1 MEKVSI
7 IVPFYNVEP
16 YIETCLDSL
25 LRQTHSNLEILCI
38 DDCSEDGS
46 IDIVNARCSIDS
58 RVRVITH
65 TQNKGLGG
73 ARNTGV
79 VAASGDYICFV
90 DSDDYVAENYV
101 ERLYRALSE
110 DAADV
115 AVCGFSGFWE
125 SGEEQYQTVYQRE
138 TIDVEATK
146 GNVFDI
152 VSRIRG
158 AAWMKMYRRRLLT
171 ENDIFQPEKRYY
183 EGVTFWLK
191 SVFHSRRISTIPDI
205 LYFYRQRPG
214 SIMRSFSYKHIDDR
228 FSFLGEIDDFFK
240 SHMITVEGIDLHRA
254 VTSVITNMMFHLYY
268 GETLIQDFGMD
279 ATPEYENYFET
290 ELDRFSVQ
298 RSWGELPELYR
309 DYKVKRDAK
318 SPPIGNVKDAAS
330 AVFSVQEQL
339 QRCESE
345 LACARDTL
353 NNLRSSY
360 SWRIT
365 APLRKILDTLNR

>member
-7 IVPFYNVEP
+7 IVPFYNVES
-16 YIETCLDSL
+16 YIKTCLDSL
-25 LRQTHSNLEILCI
+25 LRQTHSNLEILCV

-46 IDIVNARCSIDS
+46 IDIVNAHCSTDR

-65 TQNKGLGG
+65 AQNKGLGG

-79 VAASGDYICFV
+79 LAASGDYICFV

-101 ERLYRALSE
+101 ELLYSALSE
-110 DAADV
+110 DEADV

-125 SGEEQYQTVYQRE
+125 GEGEQYQTVYKRE

-146 GNVFDI
+146 DNVFDI
-152 VSRIRG
+152 VSQIRG
-158 AAWMKMYRRRLLT
+158 AAWMKMYRRRLLA
-171 ENDIFQPEKRYY
+171 ENDIFQPEQRYY
-183 EGVTFWLK
+183 EGVSFWLK
-191 SVFHSRRISTIPDI
+191 SVYHSRRISTIPDI

-240 SHMITVEGIDLHRA
+240 SDIIKVEGIDLHRA
-254 VTSVITNMMFHLYY
+254 VTAATTNMMFHLYY
-268 GETLIQDFGMD
+268 GETLIRDFGLD
-279 ATPEYENYFET
+279 STPEYEQYFET
-290 ELDRFSVQ
+290 ELERFSAQ

-309 DYKVKRDAK
+309 NYKAKRESKAPPVDDAE
-318 SPPIGNVKDAAS
+318 DADS
-330 AVFSVQEQL
+330 AAVSAREQL
-339 QRCESE
+339 QRCEAE
-345 LACARDTL
+345 LACARETL
-353 NNLRSSY
+353 NDLRSSY

-365 APLRKILDTLNR
+365 APLRKILDVLNR